1 MTKETK
7 MTRVHRLL
15 ARDLPTPRSP
25 RLARVALTAS
35 ALASSVLLLAA
46 AGLPAAANA
55 ATPGPGLQLRMIATP
70 TAFSA
75 GDDSSGSGDRYTLLV
90 SNVGAAATDG
100 TPITIT
106 DTLPNGL
113 SFTGAGCTISGQTA
127 TCTYDSEV
135 VPPMGQTD
143 PLYLGVSVDPGV
155 PANTTLTSTATIS
168 GGGAAPMSTS
178 VSTVVNPSTPP
189 AFGVQD
195 LTSYLA
201 DAGGAPDTQAGAHPN
216 SLLINFDVNSLVDPT
231 GTNPL
236 RPTGDLKDVVVDLPV
251 GFIGDPQAAV
261 RCPLSALIINDGANG
276 LPTSGCPAASEVG
289 TLDFSS
295 FGNWFQSSVGE
306 NLLAGVP
313 IGIFN
318 MVPERGFPAEFGFSY
333 AGFPVLMY
341 ASVVGNGAGTHLRV
355 TIPGIPAAGV
365 LGTLGAQVMFFGN
378 PAAQDGGATTPTA
391 FFTNPSDCS
400 GQPLTTTIHVDSYED
415 PGRHNPDGTPDFSDP
430 AWKSAT
436 TTTPPVAGCNA
447 LHFAPTISL
456 QPDTTAP
463 DSPSGLNVDLQ
474 VPQNSDPN
482 GLATPDLENATV
494 TLPQGVTVSPSAANG
509 LQGCS
514 DAQFDV
520 ASNDPASCPL
530 ASQVGTV
537 TLHTPLLPNPLPGE
551 IYQGAPLCSPC
562 SNADAQDG
570 RMLREFIQIDD
581 PVTGVVVK
589 LPGTV
594 SASPT
599 TGQLTASFAQN
610 PQLPF
615 DDLKLAFKG
624 GPRGVLSTP
633 STCGTFTS
641 TADLSPWSSPFTS
654 DALTQD
660 SFTISGCG
668 NPDTF
673 APTFTA
679 GTVNPQAGAYS
690 PFTLSFSRSDSDQIF
705 SGLTASLPP
714 GLVAKL
720 AGVPLCS
727 DSDANAGT
735 CPASSQVGTVEAGA
749 GPGSE
754 PFFLPGSAYLTG
766 PYKGAPYGLVI
777 EVPAIAGPFNLGM
790 VVVRQALY
798 IDPTTA
804 QVTAVSDPFPTILA
818 GIPLQIRR
826 IDVDLNRPDFTINPT
841 SCDPMQ
847 ISATLTST
855 GGMSAPVSSR
865 FQASNCQALRFSPKL
880 RMSLTGKGKTRSGD
894 HPALVST
901 LTQPFGQANI
911 HNVKVTLPLSMALD
925 PNNSQHVCN
934 YDVGL
939 AVHGGAVGCPAS
951 TIVGSASA
959 ITPLLSQPLTGK
971 VYLVQ
976 GIRFSKQGQ
985 RIRTLP
991 SLLVPLRGQIALD
1004 LRAKTSVNAGSA
1016 LVTTFSTIPDAAV
1029 SKFTLTI
1036 TGGKKGLLVI
1046 TGRGRTIC
1054 GKPQITGATL
1064 GAQSGKTENSSIRMS
1079 TPCGKA
1085 KKAAKHGKKPGKK

>member
-1 MTKETK
+1 MTTPATTT
-7 MTRVHRLL
+7 TRRR
-15 ARDLPTPRSP
+15 AR
-25 RLARVALTAS
+25 AVALAIC
-35 ALASSVLLLAA
+35 VLLVVMLAVSGRA
-46 AGLPAAANA
+46 AA
-55 ATPGPGLQLRMIATP
+55 ATPSPAWQIQSIAQP
-70 TAFSA
+70 SVFSTSDSNFG
-75 GDDSSGSGDRYTLLV
+75 GDKFTLLV
-90 SNVGAAATDG
+90 TNVGGAPTDG
-100 TPITIT
+100 STITLT
-106 DTLPNGL
+106 DTLPQGLTYEGASDPNGNWN
-113 SFTGAGCTISGQTA
+113 CTA
-127 TCTYDSEV
+127 TSSTAFTCTWLPYFGPPNV
-135 VPPMGQTD
+135 VPALGQPD
-143 PLYLGVSVDPGV
+143 ALDVGVGIDAGV
-155 PANTTLTSTATIS
+155 AANTVLTNSATVS
-168 GGGAAPMSTS
+168 GGGASPASTTS
-178 VSTVVNPSTPP
+178 AVTVNPSASQP
-189 AFGVQD
+189 FGVAD
-195 LTSYLA
+195 LSSYIP
-201 DAGGAPDTQAGAHPN
+201 DASGAPDTQAAGHPN
-216 SLLINFDVNSLVDPT
+216 ALVTSFDFTSEINPATNRI
-231 GTNPL
+231 GTN
-236 RPTGDLKDVVVDLPV
+236 TEASEDIKDVVIDLPA
-251 GFIGDPQAAV
+251 GFIGNPQATPQ
-261 RCPLSALIINDGANG
+261 CPISALILN
-276 LPTSGCPAASEVG
+276 SGSGSPPDTLCPAASQIG
-289 TLDFSS
+289 TIAFDEN
-295 FGNWFQSSVGE
+295 GNYVQSPSGA
-306 NLLAGVP
+306 LVP
-313 IGIFN
+313 GFPIAIYN
-318 MVPERGFPAEFGFSY
+318 MVPEHGFPAEFGFEY
-333 AGFPVLMY
+333 AANPLLMY
-341 ASVVGNGAGTHLRV
+341 GTVVGNGVDAHLRV
-355 TIPGIPAAGV
+355 TVPGVPVAAG
-365 LGTLGAQVMFFGN
+365 LGFQGAVVTFFGK
-378 PAAQDGGATTPTA
+378 PASQDGGATTPTA
-391 FFTNPSDCS
+391 FFTNPSDCD
-400 GQPLTTTIHVDSYED
+400 GQPLTTTIHVDSYEH
-415 PGRHNPDGTPDFSDP
+415 PGAHNPDGTPDFSDP
-430 AWKSAT
+430 NWKSAST
-436 TTTPPVAGCNA
+436 STPPVTGCGSLQFN
-447 LHFAPTISL
+447 PTLSV

-482 GLATPDLENATV
+482 GLATPEPKDVTV
-494 TLPQGVTVSPSAANG
+494 TLPQGVSVSPSAAGG

-537 TLHTPLLPNPLPGE
+537 TLHTPLLPNSLPGE

-570 RMLREFIQIDD
+570 RMLREFVQVDD
-581 PVTGVVVK
+581 PITGVVVK

-594 SASPT
+594 SADPV
-599 TGQLTASFAQN
+599 TGQLTATFLNN

-641 TADLSPWSSPFTS
+641 TGDLSPWSSPFTS

-660 SFTISGCG
+660 SFDISGCG
-668 NPDTF
+668 NPDQF
-673 APTFTA
+673 SPSFTA
-679 GTVNPQAGAYS
+679 GMVNPQAGAYS
-690 PFTLSFSRSDSDQIF
+690 PFMLSFSRQDSDQIF

-727 DSDANAGT
+727 DGDANAGT
-735 CPASSQVGTVEAGA
+735 CPTDSQVGTVEAGA

-754 PFFLPGSAYLTG
+754 PYFLPGTAYLTG
-766 PYKGAPYGLVI
+766 PYKGAPYGLAV

-790 VVVRQALY
+790 VVVRQALD

-841 SCDPMQ
+841 SCDPMA
-847 ISATLTST
+847 ITGTLTST
-855 GGMSAPVSSR
+855 GGISAPVSSR
-865 FQASNCQALRFSPKL
+865 FQAANCQALSFSPKL
-880 RMSLTGKGKTRSGD
+880 KMSLTGKGKTRSGD

-911 HNVKVTLPLSMALD
+911 HTVKVTLPLSMALD

-934 YDVGL
+934 YDVAL

-951 TIVGSASA
+951 TIVGSATA
-959 ITPLLSQPLTGK
+959 VTPLLSQPLTGH

-976 GIRFSKQGQ
+976 GIRFSHGN

-991 SLLVPLRGQIALD
+991 SLLIPLRGQIALD

-1054 GKPQITGATL
+1054 NAPQVTTAAL

-1079 TPCGKA
+1079 TPCTKITKA
-1085 KKAAKHGKKPGKK
+1085 KKHNKKHAKK